1 MDPYQNDEEVI
12 HLNVVYE
19 DDRNGDR
26 FHCMSA
32 ADMQEAYD
40 AYEDHSDPRFQLYG
54 PRDSIVHTEMPQLE
68 LTVDHASDYY
78 WRNQNSELH
87 CVREDPMEFFNFTL
101 PAKIKAMEKYEIDL
115 EKHIENKKALDLLKT
130 MKSMY
135 DLQSFVDTYSNALE
149 TVRDFFHL
157 YSKIMSMH
165 ERQWARAEIEYMK
178 ALRKSL
184 QDYDNTIYDDHKTK
198 IDLHQTQIM
207 RSVQLED
214 EERQQL
220 AVIERLE
227 DMNTSAISELK
238 TRIHSRV
245 IRTDAVDR
253 ENLESMNVLIQKLEL
268 FLSKPNNNIS
278 EDVAWKSQ
286 VTEFVKFLEY
296 RKKKSRLN
304 VWKLEINIME
314 IPDLSAYNNAYLSV
328 CNDVDKYLS
337 SLGQESPEDKSWK
350 MNERYYG
357 EYIAQV
363 QALHMQIA
371 KLSTTK
377 RSKKEAL
384 QLTEQILMKIDFI
397 EKAIQFTVMQ
407 NQDSWRKE
415 KEYMDYLRNLA
426 VFEEHSERSNMACTP
441 ISQDIK
447 LYEMNNKQRV
457 VFENRA

>member
-1 MDPYQNDEEVI
+1 
-12 HLNVVYE
+12 
-19 DDRNGDR
+19 
-26 FHCMSA
+26 
-32 ADMQEAYD
+32 
-40 AYEDHSDPRFQLYG
+40 
-54 PRDSIVHTEMPQLE
+54 
-68 LTVDHASDYY
+68 
-78 WRNQNSELH
+78 
-87 CVREDPMEFFNFTL
+87 
-101 PAKIKAMEKYEIDL
+101 
-115 EKHIENKKALDLLKT
+115 
-130 MKSMY
+130 
-135 DLQSFVDTYSNALE
+135 
-149 TVRDFFHL
+149 
-157 YSKIMSMH
+157 
-165 ERQWARAEIEYMK
+165 
-178 ALRKSL
+178 
-184 QDYDNTIYDDHKTK
+184 
-198 IDLHQTQIM
+198 
-207 RSVQLED
+207 
-214 EERQQL
+214 
-220 AVIERLE
+220 LE

-286 VTEFVKFLEY
+286 VIEFVKFLEY
-296 RKKKSRLN
+296 RKNKSRLN

-328 CNDVDKYLS
+328 WNDVDKYLS

-407 NQDSWRKE
+407 NQDSWLKE

-426 VFEEHSERSNMACTP
+426 VFEEHSERSSMACTL
-441 ISQDIK
+441 ILQDIK